1 MKIVSGG
8 QTGADRGALDWAIDH
23 HVEHGG
29 YCPNNRRAED
39 GKIPIKYRLIQT
51 GSRNY
56 LVRTEKNVQYSDATV
71 IFMRTGTHSVG
82 SVWTKTF
89 CNNHNK
95 PFLVIG
101 ETDNP
106 QHDAERL
113 AAWLKTIKPITLNF
127 AGHRESSCPG
137 LQVYVCKVLDI
148 VQHLYPPLVGK

>member
-8 QTGADRGALDWAIDH
+8 QTGADRGGLDWAIDH
-23 HVEHGG
+23 RVEHGG

-39 GKIPIKYRLIQT
+39 GKIPVKYRLIQT

-71 IFMRTGTHSVG
+71 IFKRQDIDSVG
-82 SVWTKTF
+82 SVWTITF
-89 CNNHNK
+89 CKNHNK

-101 ETDNP
+101 EITGEY
-106 QHDAERL
+106 HLDAGKL
-113 AAWLKTIKPITLNF
+113 AAWLEKIKPKTLNV

-137 LQVYVCKVLDI
+137 IHDYVYHVFEIAKNLCAQLK
-148 VQHLYPPLVGK
+148 